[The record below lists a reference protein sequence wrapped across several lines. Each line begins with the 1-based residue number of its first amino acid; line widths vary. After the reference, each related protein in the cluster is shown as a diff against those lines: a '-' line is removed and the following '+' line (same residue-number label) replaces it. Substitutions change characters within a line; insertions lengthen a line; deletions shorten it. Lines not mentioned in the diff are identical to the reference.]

1 MLKNK
6 NVKIGFLIFLVTLLS
21 LFLFAENS
29 NNKDAMLSKLE
40 ATNSQELLIN
50 H

>member
-6 NVKIGFLIFLVTLLS
+6 NIKIGFLIFLITLLS

-29 NNKDAMLSKLE
+29 NNKDAMVSKLE
-40 ATNSQELLIN
+40 DSNVQELVIN
-50 H
+50 R